1 MLRYSTACVLVLI
14 VALALAGCDL
24 GQPSPESDMKKTPE
38 AVQQQAEQMDGPELQ
53 STVDRYKAVITS
65 KQEQVEQLLRGS
77 VEKAKELL
85 TGGNVNVQEEVNKLK
100 NEAKQLGEELEGLQ
114 ERFQVYLRELG
125 KKK

>member
-1 MLRYSTACVLVLI
+1 
-14 VALALAGCDL
+14 
-24 GQPSPESDMKKTPE
+24 MKKTPE